1 LFDFQLPLQDKERP
15 NLIALERN
23 TSLALGFGH
32 PLLMDGWRPMAPNF
46 VPIGMMNC
54 RPTKPFPE
62 GCNFRTFLDA
72 EKMQNS

>member
-1 LFDFQLPLQDKERP
+1 
-15 NLIALERN
+15 
-23 TSLALGFGH
+23 
-32 PLLMDGWRPMAPNF
+32 MAPNF

-54 RPTKPFPE
+54 RPAKPFPE